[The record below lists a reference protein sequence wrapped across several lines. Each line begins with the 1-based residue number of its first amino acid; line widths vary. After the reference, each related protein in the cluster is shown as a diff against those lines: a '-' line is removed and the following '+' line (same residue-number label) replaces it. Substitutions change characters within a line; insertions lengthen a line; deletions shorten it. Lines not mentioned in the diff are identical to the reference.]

1 MGRMAP
7 VKLESLPLTHVRVLS
22 PVQTA
27 RRAVLT
33 GLVALLLGSFAVI
46 GAWTKLDIAHESIED
61 VGRVLIAVCI
71 LGRCWCTLYI
81 GGRKG
86 ETLVSVGPYSIC
98 RNPLYF
104 FSFVGAAGVGAQTG
118 SMLVALV
125 CTVVVWIVFRVTVA
139 KEERFLLERHGEAY
153 AAYLDATPRFLPNPS
168 LWTSVQSVEVFP
180 KRVVMTFLDG
190 MLFVLSIPIIEGLE
204 GLQHIGWIPVL
215 LNLP

>member
-1 MGRMAP
+1 MGSG
-7 VKLESLPLTHVRVLS
+7 KLESLLLTHVRVLS

-46 GAWTKLDIAHESIED
+46 GAWTRLDIAHESIED
-61 VGRVLIAVCI
+61 VGRILIAVCI

-86 ETLVSVGPYSIC
+86 ETLVSVGPYSLC

-125 CTVVVWIVFRVTVA
+125 CTVIVWVVFRVTVA
-139 KEERFLLERHGEAY
+139 KEEGFLLERHGEPY
-153 AAYLDATPRFLPNPS
+153 AAYLASTPRFLPNPA
-168 LWTSVQSVEVFP
+168 LWKPVASVEVFP

-204 GLQHIGWIPVL
+204 KLQEIGWIPVL